1 MSGGGGNTTTTTKS
15 DPWSGQQPYLQQVM
29 SSAQNLYQ
37 NNAPQY
43 YPGQTV
49 AQFNPF
55 QTGAQQMTAS
65 LAGQPTASGAAQGNL
80 SQTLNG
86 DFLNSNPY
94 LDQMANA
101 ANNSTIR
108 QYQSAVAPG
117 ISSNFEANGRY
128 GSGAMA
134 NAQSQAQQDLATQ
147 LGNTN
152 ASIYGNNY
160 ENERQNQIRA
170 AALAPGVDAGIYTPA
185 QMLSGVGGQV
195 QNQEQ
200 ANIQGDINR
209 FNYNQ
214 NLPWDQLARYQQMIQ
229 GNYGG
234 SSQTTQPYYQ
244 NQAAGALG
252 GAASGAMLGSTFGPW
267 GTAIGAGVGGLT
279 GLLSSKDVK
288 TDKAPI
294 SHEETLQKV
303 EGLPVE
309 NWRYLPGVAD
319 GGQHIGPYAQDFAA
333 AFGGNPHMISPVDAH
348 GVALSAIKGLADRVG
363 LLSQKL
369 DQVKG

>member
-1 MSGGGGNTTTTTKS
+1 MFKWLWNAIPLRLMLGGGGGNTTTVQKS

-55 QTGAQQMTAS
+55 QTNAQQMTAG
-65 LAGQPTASGAAQGNL
+65 LASQPTASGAAQGNL

-86 DFLNSNPY
+86 SFLNSNPY

-108 QYQSAVAPG
+108 QYQSAIAPG

-128 GSGAMA
+128 GSGSMA

-185 QMLSGVGGQV
+185 QMLSGVGGQI
-195 QNQEQ
+195 QSQDQ

-234 SSQTTQPYYQ
+234 TSTTTQPYYQ
-244 NQAAGALG
+244 NSMAGGLG
-252 GAASGAMLGSTFGPW
+252 GAVAGGIAGNALASSSLGTAMGLTGPW
-267 GTAIGAGVGGLT
+267 GIGIGAGL
-279 GLLSSKDVK
+279 GLLSGILK
-288 TDKAPI
+288 
-294 SHEETLQKV
+294 
-303 EGLPVE
+303 
-309 NWRYLPGVAD
+309 
-319 GGQHIGPYAQDFAA
+319 
-333 AFGGNPHMISPVDAH
+333 
-348 GVALSAIKGLADRVG
+348 
-363 LLSQKL
+363 
-369 DQVKG
+369 